1 MPTVAPLSAV
11 TYYGDVTGTE
21 ARVPTKT
28 LGQNDFLKLLVAQM
42 TTQDPLNPK
51 ADTDFAAQMAQFT
64 SLEQTKLMEKNI
76 AGLRDQQELLQASS
90 LLGRTVQIQTGKTT
104 SVTGVVSAVQ
114 VTEGTPT
121 IVVNGRGYDL
131 SDLLNITPTPAPTAT
146 P

>member
-64 SLEQTKLMEKNI
+64 SLEQTKLMGKNL

>member
-1 MPTVAPLSAV
+1 MPTVDPLSAV
-11 TYYGDVTGTE
+11 TYYGDNTGTE
-21 ARVPTKT
+21 ARIPTKT